1 MAAVVSGGECD
12 DNGVI
17 TNEESN
23 MNFIKAHEQA
33 IVFMAIGLLLAGFIS
48 DVKWNVLARAVGVL

>member
-1 MAAVVSGGECD
+1 
-12 DNGVI
+12 
-17 TNEESN
+17 

-33 IVFMAIGLLLAGFIS
+33 IIFMAIGLLAAGFLS